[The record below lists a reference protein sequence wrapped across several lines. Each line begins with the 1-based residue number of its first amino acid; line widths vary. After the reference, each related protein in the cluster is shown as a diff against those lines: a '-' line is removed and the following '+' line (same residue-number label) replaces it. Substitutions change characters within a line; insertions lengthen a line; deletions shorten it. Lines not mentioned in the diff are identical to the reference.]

1 MRCTVKASPGGKYGS
16 GAEEPCRKKFSGA
29 VTKKWTFEMCCDIL
43 FTKKS
48 YIGLYGYLFL

>member
-1 MRCTVKASPGGKYGS
+1 MRCAVKASPGGKYGS